1 MRKCEIGKMLTTP
14 KFICL
19 SKGEKGDPQ
28 IQITQTWIDK
38 NRYPFDYSKPIK
50 LQEFP
55 LRNKDIN
62 SEGTNGLI
70 TRLSFLSRERG
81 DVGNLYGL
89 PTREKFGN
97 LRQISRFYTK

>member
-1 MRKCEIGKMLTTP
+1 MGEIGKMLNLSS
-14 KFICL
+14 FSL

-62 SEGTNGLI
+62 SEGTNG
-70 TRLSFLSRERG
+70 TLSYRTFI
-81 DVGNLYGL
+81 
-89 PTREKFGN
+89 PFT
-97 LRQISRFYTK
+97 

>member
-1 MRKCEIGKMLTTP
+1 MKVGSKPYKVGAIRRVPKDRPMRKHEIGKMLKP
-14 KFICL
+14 LSSFCL

-62 SEGTNGLI
+62 SEGTKK
-70 TRLSFLSRERG
+70 R
-81 DVGNLYGL
+81 
-89 PTREKFGN
+89 
-97 LRQISRFYTK
+97 